1 MKPVREALESNNF
14 DTFKAKQHWYHPAFQ
29 VNPSLNM
36 KSIKHESAAITRGHL
51 VPIVVPLV
59 SLADKQHLSTVRAY
73 S

>member
-1 MKPVREALESNNF
+1 MKLLREALASNNF
-14 DTFKAKQHWYHPAFQ
+14 DTFKAKQHGYHPALQ
-29 VNPSLNM
+29 VEKFRNM
-36 KSIKHESAAITRGHL
+36 KPIQHESVAITGGHL